1 MLDAVL
7 FDWGD
12 TLMRFDWD
20 DERVAVGQAAGLE
33 AAGIEPFADAEAV
46 SRRFIDH
53 INAHYGSG
61 VPEEL
66 EYPGL
71 IRAILG
77 EFGIA
82 LDDEQLAAFLE
93 AEHAAWDS
101 ARHLASTSHALLDS
115 LRADGLRIG
124 LVSNTFDPPWLLYR
138 DLEQLG
144 LAERVEAVVFSS
156 ELGYR
161 KPHPQIF
168 EAALERLG
176 VEAQRALFV
185 GDRLYEDVLGAARA
199 GMRTVQAL
207 WFRADEHPEGGEPD
221 FQAFTQMDVLNIAR
235 RLQTAVSPS

>member
-93 AEHAAWDS
+93 AEHAAWDP
-101 ARHLASTSHALLDS
+101 ARRAEYHDPAVMADAFVYLALQ
-115 LRADGLRIG
+115 DGRG
-124 LVSNTFDPPWLLYR
+124 VTGRRFDACQLV
-138 DLEQLG
+138 
-144 LAERVEAVVFSS
+144 ERVH
-156 ELGYR
+156 R
-161 KPHPQIF
+161 
-168 EAALERLG
+168 
-176 VEAQRALFV
+176 
-185 GDRLYEDVLGAARA
+185 
-199 GMRTVQAL
+199 
-207 WFRADEHPEGGEPD
+207 EGWNLSHE
-221 FQAFTQMDVLNIAR
+221 
-235 RLQTAVSPS
+235 